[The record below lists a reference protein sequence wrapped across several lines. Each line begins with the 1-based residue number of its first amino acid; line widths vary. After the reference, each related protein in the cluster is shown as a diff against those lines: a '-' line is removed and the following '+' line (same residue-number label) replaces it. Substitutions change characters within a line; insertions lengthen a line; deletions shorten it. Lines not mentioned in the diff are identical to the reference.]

1 MLKGLNLIF
10 PLLGIFLFLA
20 LPSSAPAQEKTKK
33 AEITIKWGTIAPVV
47 TSWGAATERVNKLI
61 EKESGG
67 RIKNIWFYG
76 AVMGDEMDMIR
87 KVKIGQLQG
96 LAVLTVGLQ
105 KIAPETGA
113 LTLPFLFKDYQE
125 VDCTYP
131 KIWNLLGEAF
141 EKHGF
146 VLLGHTDVCFA
157 IMQTRV
163 SPEMENE
170 LRRDIMADGKI
181 SDPSKNEIFLRYLK
195 QWAWQTLDIDA
206 FLYKM
211 MGITNVIPLQ
221 LTDVLTAL
229 QTGMVNSV
237 YGSCSTTV
245 ALQWQTYI
253 NYIIKFGGYEGVA
266 YAPAMM
272 VLDKKFFYSLP
283 PDLQKVIRDA
293 WQTELGPGSTR
304 LTLQVREDE
313 QKMCQGMKNRGT
325 KEITIDPELTK
336 LYAEKSK
343 PIYKMME
350 GKYYPPEFLQ
360 ALEKARDECR
370 AGLEKKPN
378 P

>member
-1 MLKGLNLIF
+1 MLKKLNLMF
-10 PLLGIFLFLA
+10 LLSGIFVFLCSPP
-20 LPSSAPAQEKTKK
+20 LIQAQEKAGKT
-33 AEITIKWGTIAPVV
+33 EFPLKWGTIAPLA
-47 TSWGAATERVNKLI
+47 TSWGTSIERVNKLI

-67 RIKNIWFYG
+67 RIKNTWYYG

-105 KIAPETGA
+105 KIAPETGV
-113 LTLPFLFKDYQE
+113 LTLPFLFKDYRE

-131 KIWNLLGEAF
+131 KIWKLLGEAF

-146 VLLGHTDVCFA
+146 ILLGHTDVCFA
-157 IMQTRV
+157 IMQSRI
-163 SPEMENE
+163 SPDMENN
-170 LRRDIMADGKI
+170 LQKDIIVNGKI
-181 SDPSKNEIFLRYLK
+181 SDPAKNDKLLRYLK

-206 FLYKM
+206 YLYKM
-211 MGITNVIPLQ
+211 IGITNIIPLQ

-266 YAPAMM
+266 YAPAML
-272 VLDKKFFYSLP
+272 VLDKKTFYSFP
-283 PDLQKVIRDA
+283 PDLQKIVRDA

-304 LTLQVREDE
+304 LSLQVREDE
-313 QKMCQGMKNRGT
+313 QKMCQGMKNRGA
-325 KEITIDPELTK
+325 KEIMMDPELTK
-336 LYAEKSK
+336 IYVEKSK

-360 ALEKARDECR
+360 AVEKARDECR
-370 AGLEKKPN
+370 AGLEGKP
-378 P
+378 

>member
-1 MLKGLNLIF
+1 MPRKLNAVF
-10 PLLGIFLFLA
+10 PLLGIFLFLFLA
-20 LPSSAPAQEKTKK
+20 SRAQAQEKPRKI
-33 AEITIKWGTIAPVV
+33 EFPLKWGTIAPVA
-47 TSWGAATERVNKLI
+47 TSWGTSIERVNKLI
-61 EKESGG
+61 EINSGG
-67 RIKNIWFYG
+67 RVKNTWYYG
-76 AVMGDEMDMIR
+76 SVMGDEMDMIR

-96 LAVLTVGLQ
+96 LAILTVGLQ
-105 KIAPETGA
+105 KIAPETGV
-113 LTLPFLFKDYQE
+113 LTLPFLFKDYRE
-125 VDCTYP
+125 VDCTFP
-131 KIWNLLGEAF
+131 KIWKLLEEAF

-163 SPEMENE
+163 SPEMEAE
-170 LRRDIMADGKI
+170 LQKDIIVNGKI
-181 SDPSKNEIFLRYLK
+181 SDPAKGDKLLKYLK

-206 FLYKM
+206 YLYKAI
-211 MGITNVIPLQ
+211 GISNIIPLQ

-266 YAPAMM
+266 YAPAML
-272 VLDKKFFYSLP
+272 VLDKKTFYSFP
-283 PDLQKVIRDA
+283 PDLQKIFRDA

-304 LTLQVREDE
+304 LSLQVREDE
-313 QKMCQGMKNRGT
+313 QKMCQGMKNRGA
-325 KEITIDPELTK
+325 KEIMLDSELTK
-336 LYAEKSK
+336 IYAEKSK

-360 ALEKARDECR
+360 AVEKARDECR
-370 AGLEKKPN
+370 AGLEGKP
-378 P
+378 

>member
-1 MLKGLNLIF
+1 MTKK
-10 PLLGIFLFLA
+10 IFLLVPWLGAFIL
-20 LPSSAPAQEKTKK
+20 LFFTTGTPAQEKTGKP
-33 AEITIKWGTIAPVV
+33 EFTLKWGTIAPEA
-47 TSWGAATERVNKLI
+47 TSWGGAIGRVNALM
-61 EKESGG
+61 EKESRG
-67 RIKNIWFYG
+67 RIKNTWYFG

-105 KIAPETGA
+105 KIAPETGV
-113 LTLPFLFKDYQE
+113 LTLPFMFKDYRE

-131 KIWNLLGEAF
+131 KIWKLLGEAF

-157 IMQTRV
+157 IMQTHV

-170 LRRDIMADGKI
+170 LRKDILVNGKI
-181 SDPSKNEIFLRYLK
+181 SDPTKNEIFLRYLK

-206 FLYKM
+206 YLYKM

-221 LTDVLTAL
+221 VTDVLTAL

-266 YAPAMM
+266 YAPAML
-272 VLDKKFFYSLP
+272 VLDKKAFYSLP
-283 PDLQKVIRDA
+283 PDLQKIVRDA
-293 WQTELGPGSTR
+293 YQTELGPGSSR
-304 LTLQVREDE
+304 LTLEVREVE
-313 QKMCQGMKNRGT
+313 ANMCQGMKNRGT
-325 KEITIDPELTK
+325 KEIVMDSELTK
-336 LYAEKSK
+336 IFEEKSR

-350 GKYYPPEFLQ
+350 GKYYPPEFRQ
-360 ALEKARDECR
+360 AVEKARDECR
-370 AGLEKKPN
+370 ASLGN
-378 P
+378 N

>member
-1 MLKGLNLIF
+1 MPKILNVIF
-10 PLLGIFLFLA
+10 ILLGIFFFLFL
-20 LPSSAPAQEKTKK
+20 PSGAPAQEKARKT
-33 AEITIKWGTIAPVV
+33 EFPLKWGTIAPVT
-47 TSWGAATERVNKLI
+47 TSWGESIERVNKLI
-61 EKESGG
+61 EQNSGG
-67 RIKNIWFYG
+67 RIKNTWYYG
-76 AVMGDEMDMIR
+76 SVMGDEMDMIR

-105 KIAPETGA
+105 KLAPETGV

-131 KIWNLLGEAF
+131 KIWNLLREAF

-157 IMQTRV
+157 IMQSRI
-163 SPEMENE
+163 SPDMETE
-170 LRRDIMADGKI
+170 LKKDIMVNGKI
-181 SDPSKNEIFLRYLK
+181 SDPAKNDKLLRYLK
-195 QWAWQTLDIDA
+195 QWAWQALDIDA
-206 FLYKM
+206 YLYKM
-211 MGITNVIPLQ
+211 IGISNVIPLQ

-266 YAPAMM
+266 YAPAML
-272 VLDKKFFYSLP
+272 VLDKKAFYSLP
-283 PDLQKVIRDA
+283 PNLQKIVRDA

-304 LTLQVREDE
+304 LSLQVREDE

-325 KEITIDPELTK
+325 KEIMIDPELTK
-336 LYAEKSK
+336 IYAEKSK

-360 ALEKARDECR
+360 AVEKARDECR
-370 AGLEKKPN
+370 ASLESKP
-378 P
+378 